1 MSTNA
6 AASPQD
12 PAAEETVIAA
22 VGEGLLRE
30 LTGSSC
36 AGGDVLFRAAMAHAR
51 AVFEDMGFEATPRAY
66 AADSGLQASVYRA
79 VRSVMGSPAEQLL
92 WHGTSWQ
99 SVASILRN
107 GFNRAYA
114 GRHGTRLGAGTYFST
129 DAGYALR
136 FCSRGRPRALLL
148 ARVLV
153 GKYAKG
159 DPGLVEPPLLDDSTA
174 TGAKRYDS
182 TVDNCE
188 DPRVF
193 CVFKDF
199 QALPVGLVVVT

>member
-1 MSTNA
+1 MLLRAALANA
-6 AASPQD
+6 G
-12 PAAEETVIAA
+12 A
-22 VGEGLLRE
+22 VLEGL
-30 LTGSSC
+30 
-36 AGGDVLFRAAMAHAR
+36 
-51 AVFEDMGFEATPRAY
+51 GFEASPRAY
-66 AADSGLQASVYRA
+66 AADSGQQASVYKA

-114 GRHGTRLGAGTYFST
+114 GRHGTRLGAGTYFAA
-129 DAGYALR
+129 DVGYALR

-153 GKYAKG
+153 GRYAKG
-159 DPGLVEPPLLDDSTA
+159 APGLVEPPPLDDGA
-174 TGAKRYDS
+174 GTGARRHDS
-182 TVDNCE
+182 TVDDIE

-199 QALPVGLVVVT
+199 QALPVGLVVVA